1 MSELQD
7 EIGRLQREVLRLT
20 NELEVERARS
30 SEERE
35 EEARQKRLDATAREM
50 FIHGDCDAERAYRFA
65 GDLERA
71 RAEYVAERQ
80 AILKADRYLTQ
91 RAQSA
96 TSSASS
102 VAAAQR
108 AKSAT
113 KAISGPRKS

>member
-20 NELEVERARS
+20 GELEVERARS
-30 SEERE
+30 SEARE
-35 EEARQKRLDATAREM
+35 EEARQKRVDATARAAYTAM
-50 FIHGDCDAERAYRFA
+50 DCDAERAYRFA
-65 GDLERA
+65 
-71 RAEYVAERQ
+71 EYVAQRQ
-80 AILKADRYLTQ
+80 AILKAADHLAQ

-102 VAAAQR
+102 VAQR

-113 KAISGPRKS
+113 SKEPVAEKLRKS